1 MLPPEVLE
9 FFKKQNKKKKK
20 SFIKKNVEQSQN
32 KSM

>member
-9 FFKKQNKKKKK
+9 FFKKQNKTKK

>member
-9 FFKKQNKKKKK
+9 FFKKQNKKTKT
-20 SFIKKNVEQSQN
+20 FIKKNVEQSQN

>member
-9 FFKKQNKKKKK
+9 FFKKQNKTK

>member
-9 FFKKQNKKKKK
+9 FFKKQNKKRK

>member
-9 FFKKQNKKKKK
+9 FFKKQNKQKK